1 MSVDI
6 ELCIHTLNQGRRLV
20 DPLTQY
26 TMKMADEAATRMRA
40 EFGDSLDM
48 ETCGKA
54 LVIAA
59 SMIVPLC
66 REEIPGAV
74 LANLI
79 GFVGEDLVR
88 EARDG

>member
-1 MSVDI
+1 MSFDI
-6 ELCIHTLNQGRRLV
+6 ELGIHTLNQGRRLV

-26 TMKMADEAATRMRA
+26 TIKMADEAAARMRA

-54 LVIAA
+54 LIIAA
-59 SMIVPLC
+59 GMVVPLC
-66 REEIPGAV
+66 HEEIPGTV

-88 EARDG
+88 EARHG